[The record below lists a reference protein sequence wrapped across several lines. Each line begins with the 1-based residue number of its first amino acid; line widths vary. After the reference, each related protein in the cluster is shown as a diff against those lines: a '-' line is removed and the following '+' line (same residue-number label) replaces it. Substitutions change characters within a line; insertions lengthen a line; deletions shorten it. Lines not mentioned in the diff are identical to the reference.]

1 MPSISMESALPTTN
15 SASTLLAPE
24 EVYTAAKR
32 LTASDKSTL
41 TPGEKKALRQ
51 KERTERKSVHEKV
64 DRIKD
69 AKLKKRGIKGE
80 KERAREQL
88 VGTKGVT
95 VIGKGGKEEKA
106 TSKKRKRGDSE
117 GSKALPTSVGLK
129 L

>member
-1 MPSISMESALPTTN
+1 MESALPTTN

-24 EVYTAAKR
+24 EVYTAQKQ

-41 TPGEKKALRQ
+41 TPAQKKALRQ

-64 DRIKD
+64 ERIKD

-80 KERAREQL
+80 KELAREQL

-106 TSKKRKRGDSE
+106 TSKKRKRGDD
-117 GSKALPTSVGLK
+117 GNKAVPTSIGLK

>member
-1 MPSISMESALPTTN
+1 MESALPTTN

-24 EVYTAAKR
+24 EVYTAAKQ

-41 TPGEKKALRQ
+41 TPAQKKALRQ

-64 DRIKD
+64 ERIKD
-69 AKLKKRGIKGE
+69 SKLKKRGIKGE

-95 VIGKGGKEEKA
+95 VIGKGGKEEKP
-106 TSKKRKRGDSE
+106 TSKKRKRGDLDD
-117 GSKALPTSVGLK
+117 GKGAHTSIGLK